1 MWIVSLVFAGFTD
14 GILLAYRRNTYG
26 IPDTII
32 EYIMTGYYDLILAL
46 IPMALL
52 GIGGTLLVAGVPQA
66 LAVSL
71 AGTTAIG
78 MIGHAIFVNGPVE
91 TAAAAATPA
100 SQTQTSGNANPAVQA
115 D

>member
-1 MWIVSLVFAGFTD
+1 MMDEIP
-14 GILLAYRRNTYG
+14 LAYRRNTYG
-26 IPDTII
+26 IPGTII
-32 EYIMTGYYDLILAL
+32 EYIMTGYYDIVLAL
-46 IPMALL
+46 IPIALL
-52 GIGGTLLVAGVPQA
+52 GIGSALLVAGVPQS

-91 TAAAAATPA
+91 PTATTGAT
-100 SQTQTSGNANPAVQA
+100 STSHSSGNGATAVQA